1 MYMNSTVIKKIGE
14 GDINLL
20 KKINISKITYEVSS
34 QLLDILE
41 ENKFKTQQTLDNNL
55 VATDIKD
62 YIIYYKHKLNNID
75 ECILYLK
82 KIT

>member
-1 MYMNSTVIKKIGE
+1 MYMNSTVIKQIGE

-34 QLLDILE
+34 QLLNILE
-41 ENKFKTQQTLDNNL
+41 ENQFKTQQTLDNNL
-55 VATDIKD
+55 VSTDIKD

>member
-1 MYMNSTVIKKIGE
+1 MNINWINKIGE

-20 KKINISKITYEVSS
+20 KKIPISNITNNISL
-34 QLLDILE
+34 QLLNLME
-41 ENKFKTQQTLDNNL
+41 ENKIKIKESLDNNI
-55 VATDIKD
+55 VANDIKD
-62 YIIYYKHKLNNID
+62 YIFYYRNKLNNID

>member
-1 MYMNSTVIKKIGE
+1 MNFTLLKKIGE

-20 KKINISKITYEVSS
+20 KKINISKITYDVSY

-41 ENKFKTQQTLDNNL
+41 ENKLKTQQTLDNNL
-55 VATDIKD
+55 VSIDIKD

>member
-1 MYMNSTVIKKIGE
+1 MNSTVIKKIGE

-20 KKINISKITYEVSS
+20 KQLNISKITYEISS
-34 QLLDILE
+34 RLLDILE
-41 ENKFKTQQTLDNNL
+41 ENKLKTQQCLDNNL
-55 VATDIKD
+55 VSSDIKD
-62 YIIYYKHKLNNID
+62 YIIYYRNKLNNID

>member
-1 MYMNSTVIKKIGE
+1 MNLTVIKKIGE

-20 KKINISKITYEVSS
+20 KQINISKITYDISC
-34 QLLDILE
+34 QLLDVLE
-41 ENKFKTQQTLDNNL
+41 ENKTKTQETLDNNL

-62 YIIYYKHKLNNID
+62 YIIYYRNKLNSID